1 MTSIIILEK
10 TILSLGKTQTPSVA
24 IVGNNL
30 VFTTNCA
37 PIIFLSIQDLVA
49 SPQSYHFLFNI
60 LIIGSD
66 KTDVIPLQ
74 PITHESSTTSDHC
87 RLTTKRNHDDFHMHK
102 TLYMLVYPY
111 FWQGL
116 TKVVKRS

>member
-30 VFTTNCA
+30 VFTTNRA
-37 PIIFLSIQDLVA
+37 YIIQDWVA

-87 RLTTKRNHDDFHMHK
+87 RLTTNRNHDDFHMHK
-102 TLYMLVYPY
+102 TI
-111 FWQGL
+111 
-116 TKVVKRS
+116 